1 MKIKKEYERWLANA
15 VADTDVAAELKAMDY
30 VEVED
35 AFYRDLAFGTG
46 GLRGVIGAG
55 TNRMNIYTVAKASQG
70 LADYLKK
77 HFKEPSVAIGYDSRI
92 KSDVFAKTAA
102 EVLAAPGA
110 KVLMKSGRQLHETLA
125 ALADAGL
132 LSRSAMVCNCGLPN
146 EEVWPDLTDYDPA
159 RSAGYFATILVKEG

>member
-55 TNRMNIYTVAKASQG
+55 TNRMNIYVVRQATQG
-70 LADYLKK
+70 LANWVKTQGGTQT
-77 HFKEPSVAIGYDSRI
+77 VAISYDSRL
-92 KSDVFAKTAA
+92 KSDVFAKNAA
-102 EVLAAPGA
+102 GVCSKWCQCQYLACP
-110 KVLMKSGRQLHETLA
+110 
-125 ALADAGL
+125 DAGTDRIFCDS
-132 LSRSAMVCNCGLPN
+132 LSTYFCRCHGDSFPQSRQIQWLQGL
-146 EEVWPDLTDYDPA
+146 WC
-159 RSAGYFATILVKEG
+159 

>member
-55 TNRMNIYTVAKASQG
+55 TNRMNVYVVRQATQG
-70 LADYLKK
+70 LANWVKTQGGTQT
-77 HFKEPSVAIGYDSRI
+77 VAISYDCRI
-92 KSDVFAKTAA
+92 KNLLLQSATTAVSRA
-102 EVLAAPGA
+102 MCLQ
-110 KVLMKSGRQLHETLA
+110 KSQQGCLQQMVSVSIS
-125 ALADAGL
+125 GL
-132 LSRSAMVCNCGLPN
+132 S
-146 EEVWPDLTDYDPA
+146 
-159 RSAGYFATILVKEG
+159 

>member
-77 HFKEPSVAIGYDSRI
+77 HFKDLLLQSATTAVSRAMCLQKSQQGCLQQMVSVSI
-92 KSDVFAKTAA
+92 
-102 EVLAAPGA
+102 
-110 KVLMKSGRQLHETLA
+110 SG
-125 ALADAGL
+125 
-132 LSRSAMVCNCGLPN
+132 LS
-146 EEVWPDLTDYDPA
+146 
-159 RSAGYFATILVKEG
+159 

>member
-77 HFKEPSVAIGYDSRI
+77 HFKEPSVVWRERQQECSHRVQPAEWYGVEA
-92 KSDVFAKTAA
+92 SDPHPA
-102 EVLAAPGA
+102 GD
-110 KVLMKSGRQLHETLA
+110 GLH
-125 ALADAGL
+125 
-132 LSRSAMVCNCGLPN
+132 
-146 EEVWPDLTDYDPA
+146 
-159 RSAGYFATILVKEG
+159 